1 MVAPEKKAQRATG
14 HTERLKAFVAKME
27 QPGELDKHIADLL
40 KKAAD
45 GR

>member
-1 MVAPEKKAQRATG
+1 MVVQEKQKASAA

-40 KKAAD
+40 KKALENA
-45 GR
+45 